1 MFVAQFCKA
10 SKDFIARHGNI
21 RLLSID
27 CVIVIFLKMES
38 LGFISFSL
46 KLVHEKTNH
55 ILMKKTSPRKS

>member
-38 LGFISFSL
+38 LGFQSVSL

-55 ILMKKTSPRKS
+55 ILMRKKNS

>member
-38 LGFISFSL
+38 LGFQSFSL
-46 KLVHEKTNH
+46 KLVHEKQTTY
-55 ILMKKTSPRKS
+55 L